1 MKRDCRLIG
10 GKDKESVN
18 TGGRENERVRNG
30 RCSDSFIHAPD
41 CGEARERSQEDR
53 ETA

>member
-1 MKRDCRLIG
+1 MR
-10 GKDKESVN
+10 EEA
-18 TGGRENERVRNG
+18 RENMLVREG

-41 CGEARERSQEDR
+41 CGEGRERSQEDR